1 MTVETARSRSGI
13 VVAGHPLAAE
23 EGVRVLAAG
32 GNAVDAA
39 VAAGLVLAVVCPYAC
54 TLAGDVYMLIR
65 DAKSGRIAGL
75 NGTGAAPQAAT
86 RERFA
91 DGMANSGIL
100 SASVPGLLAGLAD
113 ALARFGSK
121 NFPELAATALALA
134 DEGFP
139 VFPYFAQQIR
149 QRADLLAQDGEASR
163 LFLPGGA
170 PLATGTPF
178 RQPELAAIL
187 RLLIEDGAESFYRGA
202 VARRVAE
209 ACAAGG
215 GLIGA
220 ADLDAHDTLWQEPI
234 AAPFYGHEIWTMPPN
249 SYGPTLLLQLLAL
262 AEAGVDGMPPDS
274 ADFVLAGYRARQQA
288 YRLAGPFVGDP
299 RDCEAPMRALLAEAN
314 ARRIEAAGQMPEE
327 ARDRCTTNVVA
338 IDKDGNAVSLIESIS
353 APFGAGIV
361 LPGTGILL
369 NNRMA
374 GFSTKPDSRNC
385 VAPGRRPAHTLAPCM
400 VTKDGA
406 LVMSVGTP
414 GTVGQTCSLAQ
425 LLARILAC
433 GEAPAAAIA
442 APRWS
447 VDFAGKLVMEEEM
460 APALQE
466 AVRAGEPEA
475 KPMSRGWM
483 SFGSVKLA
491 VATAEGYAGF
501 ADDRRAA
508 AARGL

>member
-1 MTVETARSRSGI
+1 MTIGTARGRAGM

-23 EGVRVLAAG
+23 EGRRVLAAG

-65 DAKSGRIAGL
+65 DGKSGRIHGL
-75 NGTGAAPQAAT
+75 NGTGAAPQGAT
-86 RERFA
+86 RERFSQ
-91 DGMANSGIL
+91 GMANAGIL
-100 SASVPGLLAGLAD
+100 SASVPGLLAGFEE
-113 ALARFGSK
+113 ALARFGSRT
-121 NFPELAATALALA
+121 FPELAAPAFCLAA
-134 DEGFP
+134 EGFP

-149 QRADLLAQDGEASR
+149 QRADLLAKDAEASR

-170 PLATGTPF
+170 PLAAGTQF

-187 RLLIEDGAESFYRGA
+187 KRLIEEGAGSFYRGA
-202 VARRVAE
+202 VAQRFAE
-209 ACAAGG
+209 ACTALG
-215 GLIGA
+215 GLIGEDDLA
-220 ADLDAHDTLWQEPI
+220 AHRSLWQEPM
-234 AAPFYGHEIWTMPPN
+234 AAPFYGHDVWTMPPN
-249 SYGPTLLLQLLAL
+249 SYGPTLLLQLLDL
-262 AEAGVDGMPPDS
+262 AAAGVDRLSPDS
-274 ADFVLAGYRARQQA
+274 ADFVLAGYRARQRA
-288 YRLAGPFVGDP
+288 YKLAGPFIGDP
-299 RDCEAPMRALLAEAN
+299 GECEAPMRALVAEAS
-314 ARRIEAAGQMPEE
+314 AGRLAPTGPMPAE

-338 IDKDGNAVSLIESIS
+338 IDRHGNTVSLIESIS
-353 APFGAGIV
+353 APFGAGTV

-374 GFSTKPDSRNC
+374 GFSTDPASRNC
-385 VAPGRRPAHTLAPCM
+385 VAPGKRPAHTLAPCM
-400 VTKDGA
+400 VTRRDA

-433 GEAPAAAIA
+433 GEEPAAAIA

-447 VDFAGKLVMEEEM
+447 VDFAGKLVVEEEM
-460 APALQE
+460 APSLQE
-466 AVRAGEPEA
+466 AVQAGEPEA
-475 KPMSRGWM
+475 KPMKRGWI

-491 VATAEGYAGF
+491 AATAEGYVGF